1 MGTRFRDYVRKVE
14 KEAAADGTAA
24 VRELA
29 DFRTHFRLAQQ
40 LAELRRKRK
49 LSQEA
54 LAARSGIHQTEISR
68 IEKGLANPTVRTLA
82 ALAEPLRADLWLRPR
97 DGIRLG
103 AGRRSRRAAA

>member
-14 KEAAADGTAA
+14 EEAKAEGPAA
-24 VRELA
+24 VRELQ
-29 DFRTHFRLAQQ
+29 DFRTHFRLAEQ
-40 LAELRRKRK
+40 LAELRRRRK

-54 LAARSGIHQTEISR
+54 LAERSGIHQAEISR

-82 ALAEPLRADLWLRPR
+82 ALAEPLDADLCLRPR

-103 AGRRSRRAAA
+103 SGGRARRAA